1 MIRMNWFYAI
11 QNEQRGPVSEAEV
24 GELQRTGVIQPA
36 TLVWREG
43 LAQWQTFA
51 SLQPPPPLNG
61 LVCAQCG
68 RVFAP
73 EEIVQFGDAA
83 VCAGCKPLFLQRLR
97 EGVVLAAPGAL
108 RYAGFWVRFGAI
120 FVDGIIGWSVSI
132 GISLAC
138 GQSFLEATGFDNNP
152 EMTQLD
158 WLADERRGHG
168 RAEDGRLQHYRYR
181 FVRKQGG
188 KTRLIEAPKSRL
200 KAIQRRI
207 LREILSVV
215 PPHRCVNGFVAGRS
229 CLTGAQ
235 VHAGEAVVA
244 TFDLSQFFPSI
255 GLARVHGLFRC
266 LGYPWAVARRL
277 AGLCTTITPNSVFRR
292 LPNAE
297 QADWQVQ
304 MVYRAPHLPQGAP
317 TSPMLANLLAWT
329 LDRRLH
335 GLARAMEANYTRY
348 ADDLAFSGDTRF
360 ADGLGR
366 FGKAVEAIVQEE
378 GFLLNA
384 AKTRVMPRTTA
395 QRVTG
400 IVVNE
405 HCNVGRA
412 EFDALKAVLHNC
424 ARTDP
429 ASQNRAMVADFRAH
443 LGGRVSWVEQINPPR
458 GAKLRRLYDLIDW
471 TASSSGPGSFSAEDG
486 NTARPRQGP

>member
-1 MIRMNWFYAI
+1 MPS
-11 QNEQRGPVSEAEV
+11 QVSD
-24 GELQRTGVIQPA
+24 RTGMDTVDWATKDWAANNLAARLLAGPWTRDAIANGIEAQLVGVPA
-36 TLVWREG
+36 RTRAALVVRLVTLGEG
-43 LAQWQTFA
+43 TY
-51 SLQPPPPLNG
+51 PPAPPALTAYLMGSG
-61 LVCAQCG
+61 LFRPARDRPVAI
-68 RVFAP
+68 VLDPPSFAP
-73 EEIVQFGDAA
+73 IASFAGLPTPRLATPGD
-83 VCAGCKPLFLQRLR
+83 
-97 EGVVLAAPGAL
+97 LAEWLGLP
-108 RYAGFWVRFGAI
+108 
-120 FVDGIIGWSVSI
+120 
-132 GISLAC
+132 
-138 GQSFLEATGFDNNP
+138 
-152 EMTQLD
+152 MTQLD

-277 AGLCTTITPNSVFRR
+277 AGLCTTITPSCVFRR
-292 LPNAE
+292 PPNAE

-304 MVYRAPHLPQGAP
+304 MMYRVPHLPQGAP
-317 TSPMLANLLAWT
+317 TSPALANLLAWT

-348 ADDLAFSGDTRF
+348 ADDLAFSGDTSSLSDLRPP
-360 ADGLGR
+360 
-366 FGKAVEAIVQEE
+366 EAHVRIVTSIRS
-378 GFLLNA
+378 L
-384 AKTRVMPRTTA
+384 
-395 QRVTG
+395 
-400 IVVNE
+400 
-405 HCNVGRA
+405 
-412 EFDALKAVLHNC
+412 
-424 ARTDP
+424 
-429 ASQNRAMVADFRAH
+429 
-443 LGGRVSWVEQINPPR
+443 
-458 GAKLRRLYDLIDW
+458 
-471 TASSSGPGSFSAEDG
+471 PGC
-486 NTARPRQGP
+486 RQ

>member
-1 MIRMNWFYAI
+1 MPS
-11 QNEQRGPVSEAEV
+11 RGSD
-24 GELQRTGVIQPA
+24 RTGMDTVDWATKDWAANNLAARLLAGPWTREAIANGVKTQLVGVPAGTRAALVIRLVALGEGTYPPA
-36 TLVWREG
+36 
-43 LAQWQTFA
+43 
-51 SLQPPPPLNG
+51 PPALTAYLMGSELFRPARDRPVAIVLDPPS
-61 LVCAQCG
+61 
-68 RVFAP
+68 FAP
-73 EEIVQFGDAA
+73 IASFVGLPTPRLATPGD
-83 VCAGCKPLFLQRLR
+83 
-97 EGVVLAAPGAL
+97 LADWLGLP
-108 RYAGFWVRFGAI
+108 
-120 FVDGIIGWSVSI
+120 
-132 GISLAC
+132 
-138 GQSFLEATGFDNNP
+138 
-152 EMTQLD
+152 MTQLD

-277 AGLCTTITPNSVFRR
+277 AGLCTTITPNCVFRR
-292 LPNAE
+292 PPNAE

-429 ASQNRAMVADFRAH
+429 ASQNRAMIADFRAH

-471 TASSSGPGSFSAEDG
+471 SATSSGPGSFSAEDG

>member
-158 WLADERRGHG
+158 WLLTAVSLSIGAAYEII
-168 RAEDGRLQHYRYR
+168 
-181 FVRKQGG
+181 FVLKFGATPG
-188 KTRLIEAPKSRL
+188 KMAFRL
-200 KAIQRRI
+200 KVVTAEGGLVSVGQAVGRYFAAALSWLTCGIGFIIAAFDGQKRALHDRI
-207 LREILSVV
+207 
-215 PPHRCVNGFVAGRS
+215 CG
-229 CLTGAQ
+229 
-235 VHAGEAVVA
+235 
-244 TFDLSQFFPSI
+244 
-255 GLARVHGLFRC
+255 
-266 LGYPWAVARRL
+266 
-277 AGLCTTITPNSVFRR
+277 
-292 LPNAE
+292 
-297 QADWQVQ
+297 
-304 MVYRAPHLPQGAP
+304 
-317 TSPMLANLLAWT
+317 
-329 LDRRLH
+329 
-335 GLARAMEANYTRY
+335 
-348 ADDLAFSGDTRF
+348 
-360 ADGLGR
+360 
-366 FGKAVEAIVQEE
+366 
-378 GFLLNA
+378 
-384 AKTRVMPRTTA
+384 TRVIKIRK
-395 QRVTG
+395 
-400 IVVNE
+400 
-405 HCNVGRA
+405 
-412 EFDALKAVLHNC
+412 D
-424 ARTDP
+424 
-429 ASQNRAMVADFRAH
+429 
-443 LGGRVSWVEQINPPR
+443 
-458 GAKLRRLYDLIDW
+458 
-471 TASSSGPGSFSAEDG
+471 
-486 NTARPRQGP
+486 